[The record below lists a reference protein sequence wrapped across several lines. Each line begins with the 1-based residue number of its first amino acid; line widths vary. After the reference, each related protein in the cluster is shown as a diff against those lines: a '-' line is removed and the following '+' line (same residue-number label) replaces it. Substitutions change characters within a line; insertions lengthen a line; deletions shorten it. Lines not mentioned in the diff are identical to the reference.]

1 MTFQITANEYR
12 RFQDMLEQSSGIVLG
27 DGKDYLLSS
36 RLKLLLAQQQLG
48 SITALLDSLDGDQR
62 LQEKVIE
69 AMATHET
76 QWFRD
81 DSPYRVFRER
91 LLPEL
96 AALRRPLRLWSAAC
110 SSGQEP
116 YSLSIEIEEFRQR
129 SPGRLAVGE
138 QILATDISQAVL
150 TQAKDGVYPSLAMT
164 RGMPEPYWR
173 QYFQPLAE
181 GRWRLDSR
189 IKQRVEFRQH
199 NLQHGFDGLG
209 RFDVIYCRNVLIY
222 FAAKLQLDLIKRL
235 HGSLNPQG
243 YLVLGVS
250 EQVQNLRE
258 YFETVPCHPGVI
270 YRAR

>member
-1 MTFQITANEYR
+1 
-12 RFQDMLEQSSGIVLG
+12 
-27 DGKDYLLSS
+27 
-36 RLKLLLAQQQLG
+36 
-48 SITALLDSLDGDQR
+48 
-62 LQEKVIE
+62 
-69 AMATHET
+69 ATHET

-129 SPGRLAVGE
+129 SPGRLAGGE

-173 QYFQPLAE
+173 
-181 GRWRLDSR
+181 
-189 IKQRVEFRQH
+189 
-199 NLQHGFDGLG
+199 
-209 RFDVIYCRNVLIY
+209 
-222 FAAKLQLDLIKRL
+222 
-235 HGSLNPQG
+235 
-243 YLVLGVS
+243 
-250 EQVQNLRE
+250 
-258 YFETVPCHPGVI
+258 
-270 YRAR
+270 